1 MFGIFSMQK
10 IQDEILQIGA
20 RNRELEETLDYLNNK
35 KAEIEQDMS
44 RLQGFELLN
53 TYYLFFF

>member
-1 MFGIFSMQK
+1 MQK

-20 RNRELEETLDYLNNK
+20 RNRELEEGLDYLNNR
-35 KAEIEQDMS
+35 KAEIEQDIS